1 MTNQVTNTIDGILA
15 GSKPAPW
22 LPQPA
27 QDARTFTFW
36 AQIIFLL
43 AALLWFLWG
52 IISLVL
58 GNIFGVLYIGF
69 MLLSGIGGLFLKKY
83 VIDEIDGGRFHE
95 AKNNVIIWMIIG
107 FVAFLIAGILLL
119 IAYMKL
125 NDALAPQTPGYTA
138 YPQGTAVAQQPS
150 QPYQQPQYQAQQPQ
164 QYPQYQQ
171 QAQAPAQPA
180 PAQTYYQP
188 PPAQPAHE
196 QKYQMMK
203 CKNCGVQ
210 FPAFMTNCPN
220 CGSPK

>member
-1 MTNQVTNTIDGILA
+1 MTNQVTSTIDGILA

-27 QDARTFTFW
+27 QDARTFAFW

-43 AALLWFLWG
+43 AALLWFIYG
-52 IISLVL
+52 IINLVFL
-58 GNIFGVLYIGF
+58 NIIGVLYIGF
-69 MLLSGIGGLFLKKY
+69 MILSGIGGLFLKKY

-107 FVAFLIAGILLL
+107 FVAFLIPGILLL
-119 IAYMKL
+119 ITYMKL
-125 NDALAPQTPGYTA
+125 NDALAPQTPGYA
-138 YPQGTAVAQQPS
+138 PYPQGAAVAQQPP
-150 QPYQQPQYQAQQPQ
+150 QYQQPQYQTQQPQ

-171 QAQAPAQPA
+171 QAQAPVQPA

-220 CGSPK
+220 CGAPK

>member
-1 MTNQVTNTIDGILA
+1 MTNQVTSTIDGILA

-22 LPQPA
+22 LPRDA
-27 QDARTFTFW
+27 QDARTFAFW
-36 AQIIFLL
+36 AQILFLL
-43 AALLWFLWG
+43 SALLFLIWG
-52 IISLVL
+52 IITLVFL
-58 GNIFGVLYIGF
+58 NIIGVMYLVF
-69 MLLSGIGGLFLKKY
+69 MILSGFAGFSLKKY

-107 FVAFLIAGILLL
+107 FVAFLVTGILLL
-119 IAYMKL
+119 ITYMKL
-125 NDALAPQTPGYTA
+125 NDALAPQTPGYTPVA
-138 YPQGTAVAQQPS
+138 PGTAVAQQQQYP
-150 QPYQQPQYQAQQPQ
+150 QPQYQTQQPQ
-164 QYPQYQQ
+164 AYPQYQP

-180 PAQTYYQP
+180 PGQTYYQP